1 MAANVPSSCHTPK
14 LRLGLALTFRV
25 VTPRWDGVSVIHT
38 KLSIMSLKPHN
49 LEGLGNTPSKK
60 SELGKKLQN
69 TRPTVSRNLSAIVT
83 NGFASTQLWSDLSE
97 IFIGRLLSQAVTHLQ
112 ILCSPQAPAGTPSLP
127 ALNAQV
133 THVTLNSLHLCL
145 DSLSK

>member
-38 KLSIMSLKPHN
+38 KLSITSLKPHD

-69 TRPTVSRNLSAIVT
+69 TRNLSAIVT
-83 NGFASTQLWSDLSE
+83 NGFASTQLGSDLSE

-133 THVTLNSLHLCL
+133 THITLNSLHLCL